1 LIENAAS
8 AGPQARLASEQRRD
22 QLLDVA
28 AKIVVDQGFLPLPIE
43 RLARTAHVSKA
54 LIYAYFPT
62 QYALFNALLA
72 RELNALAQNGLDE
85 ASRGKNLEAVTL
97 DCVMLYFE
105 HVVAWGPLLHILL
118 SDLYLSGHHDAAAVR
133 RRDVV
138 VRRVARLARRE
149 LRLPAKEIIAVV
161 NMILAIPEEAG
172 ALAFHR
178 EVELSLARDICRTL
192 TLSALTGLKS
202 CSRQATPEWG
212 F

>member
-1 LIENAAS
+1 LIENAGS
-8 AGPQARLASEQRRD
+8 AGPHVRLASEQRRD

-72 RELNALAQNGLDE
+72 RELNALAQNGLNE
-85 ASRGKNLEAVTL
+85 ASRGPTLEAVTL
-97 DCVMLYFE
+97 DCVMLYFD
-105 HVVAWGPLLHILL
+105 HVVQWGPLLHILL

-133 RRDVV
+133 RRDAV
-138 VRRVARLARRE
+138 VRRVARLAHRE
-149 LRLPAKEIIAVV
+149 LQLPAKEIIAVI
-161 NMILAIPEEAG
+161 NMILAVPEEAG

-178 EVELSLARDICRTL
+178 EVELSLAREICRRL
-192 TLSALTGLKS
+192 TLSALSGLKK

>member
-1 LIENAAS
+1 VIENAAS
-8 AGPQARLASEQRRD
+8 AGPQARLAAEKRRD

-43 RLARTAHVSKA
+43 RLARMAHVSKA

-72 RELNALAQNGLDE
+72 RELNTLAQNGLEE
-85 ASRGKNLEAVTL
+85 ASRGTNLEAVAL
-97 DCVMLYFE
+97 DCVMLYFD
-105 HVVAWGPLLHILL
+105 HVVEWGPLLHILL
-118 SDLYLSGHHDAAAVR
+118 SDLYLNGHHDAATVR
-133 RRDVV
+133 RRDAV

-149 LRLPAKEIIAVV
+149 LRLPAKETVASI
-161 NMILAIPEEAG
+161 NMILSIPEEAG

-178 EVELSLARDICRTL
+178 EVELSLVRDMCRAL
-192 TLSALTGLKS
+192 TLSALTGLKA